1 MNAISKDNKAGVN
14 SPPEMTTETPSGITL
29 KRSMLRRILFAGIY
43 TSVFLAILV
52 TAAISYV
59 VYDLGPVKLQKSEEL
74 SVVVLDRRGRL
85 LRPYTTS
92 EGIWRLP
99 VELKDIDPK
108 LVKMLLTYEDKRF
121 YQHYGVD
128 VLALLR
134 GGWLMAKHG
143 RIISGGSTITMQV
156 ARLLEGQKSRSFYT
170 KLKQIVRAVQLEQ
183 RFTKQEILKL
193 YFTLAPYGGNIEGVR
208 AASLAYFGREPKRL
222 SPQEIAL
229 LIALPQAPRSR
240 RLDRH
245 PENAKRGRDWV
256 LSRMVKNKVL
266 SKSDMIRAKK
276 YPVPAKRFDFPMH
289 AAHLADTIVAKAPKA
304 QQHKLTIDRELQAN
318 LEKLVKTHAGRAGP
332 KLSASLLIADHKTG
346 NILVYIGSPGYLNT
360 DRFGSIDMIQ
370 AVRSPGSALKPF
382 IYGFA
387 FERGLVHPE
396 TMIEDAPIRYGNY
409 SPENFDK
416 VYRGALSI
424 RQALQ
429 VSLNTPVVKLLAEL
443 GPSRLASK
451 FKVAGLKT
459 KIPRNLSIA
468 LGGVG
473 IKLQDMAQ
481 LYTALPRGGRPIALR
496 YQPDQTDVPI
506 RVNSPPLL
514 SETASWYVTDILR
527 GVRPPKN
534 SKGGEIA
541 FKTGTSYGNRDAWSV
556 GYDGRHLA
564 AAWIGR
570 PDNTA
575 TPGLAGLKSAA
586 PLLFDAFQRISPKR
600 VPFKGTPTSALQ
612 AQNSQ
617 LPPPLQH
624 FDKRMEN
631 RGRRQAGENVVRIT
645 FPPNESRLEL
655 LKDDEGGKLP
665 IALKAQG
672 GTLPLTWLVDGKP
685 IKSRP
690 RKRETFWHPEGL
702 GFVKLTVVDANGK
715 VDRIGIR
722 VVE

>member
-1 MNAISKDNKAGVN
+1 MNDIKMTAEAGTS
-14 SPPEMTTETPSGITL
+14 SPPDETETPLKKMTMWRKLLIAGICTCAFLLLMFAAGIT
-29 KRSMLRRILFAGIY
+29 
-43 TSVFLAILV
+43 
-52 TAAISYV
+52 YV
-59 VYDLGPVKLQKSEEL
+59 VYDLGPIKLEKSKEL

-85 LRPYTTS
+85 LRPYTTQ

-99 VELKDIDPK
+99 VELEDIDPK

-128 VLALLR
+128 IYALLR
-134 GGWLMAKHG
+134 GGWLMLKHG

-156 ARLLEGQKSRSFYT
+156 ARLLEGQNSRSFYT
-170 KLKQIVRAVQLEQ
+170 KIKQIVRAVQLER
-183 RFTKQEILKL
+183 RFGKKEILKL

-208 AASLAYFGREPKRL
+208 AATLAYFGREPKRL
-222 SPQEIAL
+222 SPKEIAL

-245 PENAKRGRDWV
+245 PDNAKRGRNWV
-256 LSRMVKNKVL
+256 MKQMVKNRAL
-266 SKSDMIRAKK
+266 SKADMLRAMKE
-276 YPVPAKRFDFPMH
+276 PVPARRLDFPMH
-289 AAHLADTIVAKAPKA
+289 AAHLADTIIEKNPKA
-304 QQHKLTIDRELQAN
+304 QIHRLTIDRELQDS
-318 LEKLVKTHAGRAGP
+318 LEKLVIEHAGRAGP
-332 KLSASLLIADHKTG
+332 KLSASLLVADHKTG
-346 NILVYIGSPGYLNT
+346 NILAYIGSPGYLNSE
-360 DRFGSIDMIQ
+360 RFGSLDMIQ

-387 FERGLVHPE
+387 FERGLAHPE
-396 TMIEDAPIRYGNY
+396 TMIEDAPIRYGEY
-409 SPENFDK
+409 APENFDK
-416 VYRGALSI
+416 VFRGTLSM

-481 LYTALPRGGRPIALR
+481 LYTALPRGGRPVTLR
-496 YQPDQTDVPI
+496 YQNEEQEVYIPA
-506 RVNSPPLL
+506 NAPPLL

-556 GYDGRHLA
+556 GYDGRHIV
-564 AAWIGR
+564 AAWLGR

-600 VPFKGTPTSALQ
+600 VPFKGKPPSALL

-617 LPPPLQH
+617 LPPPLQD

-631 RGRRQAGENVVRIT
+631 TGRRQAGANVVRIT
-645 FPPNESRLEL
+645 FPPNESQLEL
-655 LKDDEGGKLP
+655 LKDENGGKLP

-672 GTLPLTWLVDGKP
+672 GALPLTWLVDGKP
-685 IKSRP
+685 IQSRVN
-690 RKRETFWHPEGL
+690 KREAFWHPDGL
-702 GFVKLTVVDANGK
+702 GFVKLSVVDANGK
-715 VDRIGIR
+715 VDRIDIR
-722 VVE
+722 VIE

>member
-1 MNAISKDNKAGVN
+1 MNVTNKSIQAGTG
-14 SPPEMTTETPSGITL
+14 SPPKETESSPVKKTIW
-29 KRSMLRRILFAGIY
+29 LRVLVASACIF
-43 TSVFLAILV
+43 SILV
-52 TAAISYV
+52 LVSTAVISYV
-59 VYDLGPVKLQKSEEL
+59 IYDLGPIKLQKSEDL
-74 SVVVLDRRGRL
+74 SVVVLDRRNRL
-85 LRPYTTS
+85 LRPYTTN

-99 VELKDIDPK
+99 VELEDIDPK

-121 YQHYGVD
+121 YEHNGVD
-128 VLALLR
+128 VFALLR
-134 GGWLMAKHG
+134 GGWLMLKHG

-156 ARLLEGQKSRSFYT
+156 ARLLEGQNSKSFYT
-170 KLKQIVRAVQLEQ
+170 KIKQIVRAIQLER
-183 RFTKQEILKL
+183 RFTKKQILKL

-208 AASLAYFGREPKRL
+208 AATLAYFGREPKRL
-222 SPQEIAL
+222 SPKEIAL

-245 PENAKRGRDWV
+245 PDNAIKGRNWV
-256 LSRMVKNKVL
+256 LKQMVKNHVL
-266 SKSDMIRAKK
+266 SKPDMIRAMKE
-276 YPVPAKRFDFPMH
+276 PVPTKRLDFPMH
-289 AAHLADTIVAKAPKA
+289 AAHLADTIIAKDAKA
-304 QQHKLTIDRELQAN
+304 QEHSLTIDRELQAS
-318 LEKLVKTHAGRAGP
+318 LELLVKEHAGRAGP
-332 KLSASLLIADHKTG
+332 KLSASLLVADHKTG
-346 NILVYIGSPGYLNT
+346 NILAYIGSPGYLNSE
-360 DRFGSIDMIQ
+360 RFGALDMIQ

-396 TMIEDAPIRYGNY
+396 TMIEDAPIRFGEY

-416 VYRGALSI
+416 VYRGTLSV

-451 FKVAGLKT
+451 FKVAGLQT

-481 LYTALPRGGRPIALR
+481 LYTALPRGGRPVTLR
-496 YQPDQTDVPI
+496 YQTDLQEGL
-506 RVNSPPLL
+506 NEKHSPPLL

-534 SKGGEIA
+534 SKGGDIA

-556 GYDGRHLA
+556 GYDGRHIV
-564 AAWIGR
+564 AAWVGR

-600 VPFKGTPTSALQ
+600 VPFKGMPSSVLL

-617 LPPPLQH
+617 LPPPLRD

-631 RGRRQAGENVVRIT
+631 RGQRQAGENVVRIT
-645 FPPNESRLEL
+645 FPPNASKLEV
-655 LKDDEGGKLP
+655 LKDESGEKLP

-672 GTLPLTWLVDGKP
+672 GALPLTWLIDGKP
-685 IKSRP
+685 IKTKP
-690 RKRETFWHPEGL
+690 NKREVFWHPDGL

-715 VDRIGIR
+715 VDRVDIR